1 MRMPTDVHTEGTG
14 DRSRPAPATRRP
26 RRRIL
31 VITRNEEVGNWF
43 RFTLAGL
50 RIGFP
55 TTVTTDLM
63 KGILAL
69 QRLRPRVVIFA
80 DDGASKVD
88 DRLLLLRALLLI
100 EEQSRQNTLA
110 LLYDLRDGRLT
121 MYHNVHLSHV
131 NREDVAQAA
140 IQSISCP
147 FFGAAGEPSPAF
159 PKDCRFLPLMM
170 KEAPLAVPAAGLSP
184 MG

>member
-1 MRMPTDVHTEGTG
+1 MSQITDSCAPRVESP
-14 DRSRPAPATRRP
+14 SRAVPAVRRL
-26 RRRIL
+26 RRRVL

-50 RIGFP
+50 RTGFP

-69 QRLRPRVVIFA
+69 ERLRPRVVIFA
-80 DDGASKVD
+80 DDGACKVD
-88 DRLLLLRALLLI
+88 DRLMLLRALLLI

-121 MYHNVHLSHV
+121 MYHNVHLS
-131 NREDVAQAA
+131 RASLEDVAQAA
-140 IQSISCP
+140 IQTVSCP
-147 FFGAAGEPSPAF
+147 FFGAAGETSPVF
-159 PKDCRFLPLMM
+159 PKDCRFLSLMM
-170 KEAPLAVPAAGLSP
+170 KEAPLAGPAAGLSP

>member
-1 MRMPTDVHTEGTG
+1 MRVTADAHTEGTD
-14 DRSRPAPATRRP
+14 DRSRAAPATRRP

-43 RFTLAGL
+43 RFKLAGL
-50 RIGFP
+50 RTGFP

-69 QRLRPRVVIFA
+69 ERLRPRVVIFA

-88 DRLLLLRALLLI
+88 DRLMLLRALLLI

-121 MYHNVHLSHV
+121 MYHNVHLSRV
-131 NREDVAQAA
+131 SCEDVAHAA
-140 IQSISCP
+140 IQTVSCP
-147 FFGAAGEPSPAF
+147 FFGAAGESSSAF
-159 PKDCRFLPLMM
+159 PKDCRFLPLLL
-170 KEAPLAVPAAGLSP
+170 KETALAVPAAGRSS

>member
-1 MRMPTDVHTEGTG
+1 MSQITDTRAPRVKSPL
-14 DRSRPAPATRRP
+14 RAVPAARRL

-50 RIGFP
+50 RTGFP

-69 QRLRPRVVIFA
+69 ERLRPRVVIFV

-88 DRLLLLRALLLI
+88 DRLMLLRALLLI

-110 LLYDLRDGRLT
+110 LLYDLHDGRLT

-131 NREDVAQAA
+131 NRDDVAQAA
-140 IQSISCP
+140 IQTISCP
-147 FFGAAGEPSPAF
+147 FFGAAEESAPAF
-159 PKDCRFLPLMM
+159 PKDCRFLPLML
-170 KEAPLAVPAAGLSP
+170 KEAALAVPAAGRLS

>member
-1 MRMPTDVHTEGTG
+1 MGMPTDVHPEGTG
-14 DRSRPAPATRRP
+14 DRSRPAPATRRL

-31 VITRNEEVGNWF
+31 VITRNKEVGNWF
-43 RFTLAGL
+43 RFKLAGL

-55 TTVTTDLM
+55 TTVKTELM
-63 KGILAL
+63 EGILAI

-121 MYHNVHLSHV
+121 MYHNIHLSRV
-131 NREDVAQAA
+131 SREDVAQAA
-140 IQSISCP
+140 IQTVSCP
-147 FFGAAGEPSPAF
+147 FFGAAGESSLAF
-159 PKDCRFLPLMM
+159 PKDCQFLSLMM

>member
-1 MRMPTDVHTEGTG
+1 
-14 DRSRPAPATRRP
+14 
-26 RRRIL
+26 
-31 VITRNEEVGNWF
+31 
-43 RFTLAGL
+43 
-50 RIGFP
+50 
-55 TTVTTDLM
+55 M

-69 QRLRPRVVIFA
+69 ERLRPRVVIFV

-88 DRLLLLRALLLI
+88 DRLMLLRALLLI

-121 MYHNVHLSHV
+121 MYHNVHLSSV
-131 NREDVAQAA
+131 NRDDVAQAA
-140 IQSISCP
+140 IQTVSCP
-147 FFGAAGEPSPAF
+147 FFGAAEEPAPAF

-170 KEAPLAVPAAGLSP
+170 KEAPFAVPAAGHSP